1 MAIDISGIEFFM
13 PIFSFLFVL
22 LIVFIILRFTKILGE
37 NKFLHFL
44 IAFIMAV
51 IFMSFSSMELYV
63 KTIIPWFAV
72 LLVVVFLV
80 LLIAGF
86 STKGLDNIMTPTFAW
101 IVIAILI
108 IIFLIAAVKVFN
120 PVFHPDLIISSG
132 DVGQEGI
139 GSQLYGFFSS
149 SKFAGSFLLIIISA
163 IIAWVLTKS

>member
-101 IVIAILI
+101 IVISILI